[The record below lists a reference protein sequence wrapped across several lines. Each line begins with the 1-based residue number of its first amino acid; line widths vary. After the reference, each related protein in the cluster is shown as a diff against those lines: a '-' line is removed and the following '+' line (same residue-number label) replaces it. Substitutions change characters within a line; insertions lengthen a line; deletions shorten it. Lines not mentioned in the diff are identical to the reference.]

1 MTHLGDLI
9 INFTNGTVELITK
22 NYLLTY
28 YITFLSKPDPII
40 LTDLPNGLTIN
51 GVSSEQGCTLDP
63 SLHRIILKY
72 AVNLAA
78 AAWTDTK

>member
-1 MTHLGDLI
+1 M
-9 INFTNGTVELITK
+9 
-22 NYLLTY
+22 LLSRKFVSD
-28 YITFLSKPDPII
+28 YI
-40 LTDLPNGLTIN
+40 DLPNDLTIN
-51 GVSSEQGCTLDP
+51 GDYSEQGCTLDP